1 LSSELVISI
10 LRGVPLFGSLGPV
23 LLARLAEKSVSLKF
37 NRGQTVLSE
46 GQHCNNLFV
55 IVSGR
60 MEIFKGIDENTEII
74 LQSLGRGETFGET
87 HVLEGSPVTY
97 GLRAVENCIVICVD
111 RLTLN
116 SLARDNS
123 DFSRN
128 YIRILNVR
136 AKEALIRED
145 ILLKALLKSGLDL
158 PEIYSVSNPNKKVEV
173 TPDPATSEMGSV
185 NASED
190 IEESNE
196 ADGVFFKKEY
206 ACPLCRNSFSTQK
219 PRQKHV
225 IAERSDEDFC
235 MYYKTVNPLF
245 YEINVCPR
253 CGYSFNASAYG
264 PVKVELKDGL
274 LKTLAD
280 QWNSSN
286 YGGTRSLDDAVE
298 TFKLAIE
305 CQKIRGADD
314 STLGKLFLKRA
325 WLYRYKNLTDLEHRD
340 LDKALDH
347 LSKSF
352 ESASSDDPKEEMNLM
367 FLLGQLHF
375 ILGDATGAVNWF
387 VRITQHPQ
395 KGSYPY
401 LVNRARD
408 KWQEIRKK

>member
-1 LSSELVISI
+1 MSSEVVMSI
-10 LRGVPLFGSLGPV
+10 LRGIPLFGSLGPV
-23 LLARLAEKSVSLKF
+23 LLARLAEKSGSLKF

-46 GQHCNNLFV
+46 GQHCNNLFI

-60 MEIFKGIDENTEII
+60 MEIFKGIDEDTEII

-87 HVLEGSPVTY
+87 YVMEGSPVTY

-116 SLARDNS
+116 SLARDNP

-128 YIRILNVR
+128 YIRILNIR
-136 AKEALIRED
+136 AKEALTRED
-145 ILLKALLKSGLDL
+145 ILLKVLLKSGLEL
-158 PEIYSVSNPNKKVEV
+158 PENYSVINPNKKVEAAPV
-173 TPDPATSEMGSV
+173 PSLSEMG
-185 NASED
+185 NMTASEE
-190 IEESNE
+190 IEEINE

-206 ACPLCRNSFSTQK
+206 SCPLCRKSFSTQK
-219 PRQKHV
+219 PRQKYV

-235 MYYKTVNPLF
+235 TYYKTVNPLF

-253 CGYSFNASAYG
+253 CGYSFNASTYG
-264 PVKVELKDGL
+264 PVKVELKESL
-274 LKTLAD
+274 MKTLAD

-286 YGGTRSLDDAVE
+286 YGGTRSLEDAVE
-298 TFKLAIE
+298 TFKLAIA
-305 CQKIRGADD
+305 CQRLRGADD
-314 STLGKLFLKRA
+314 SAIGKLFLKRA
-325 WLYRYKNLTDLEHRD
+325 WLYRYKNLKELEHQD
-340 LDKALDH
+340 LDKALYH

-352 ESASSDDPKEEMNLM
+352 ESASSEDPKEEMNLM
-367 FLLGQLHF
+367 FLLGQLHS

-408 KWQEIRKK
+408 KWQDIRKK